1 MSLPRRLLAIGLLA
15 LAAAP
20 AAAQRYWK
28 DTLYPF
34 VYYTTID
41 DFWFGGHY
49 AWFSP
54 ITEFERPERY
64 SASLSGDASFSTQGS
79 YRLLALADF
88 PAWWDGWRATLAVA
102 GVRANRLGYFGL
114 GNETPYFPDSVRSG
128 ARYFYSVSRTTEQVR
143 ATMQRRV
150 VGRLRA
156 LAGGVYEHT
165 SYRIL
170 PGANVFR
177 TDLAAGAVDSAQL
190 QFRDVS
196 ALVGLVFDTRDNE
209 LDPHRGVMLEA
220 LLGWGNGYRR
230 QTAQARGF
238 VQPFERLTVAARVA
252 VETMPGDSPLA
263 PLTEMTSSERP
274 FVTLGGFYSLR
285 GYYDGRFAGP
295 GKLLGG
301 VEARYALMWA
311 PSVFEVKLVGFYDVG
326 RVFAPGETVTLTT
339 SGLHHG
345 AGGEVAARF
354 GRNTVIVFGVGFGN
368 EGSQFL
374 FGTTWSY

>member
-1 MSLPRRLLAIGLLA
+1 VRRLLAIGLVT

-34 VYYTTID
+34 GYYTTID

-54 ITEFERPERY
+54 MTDIDRPERY
-64 SASLSGDASFSTQGS
+64 HASVSGDASFSTEGS
-79 YRLLALADF
+79 FRLLALADF
-88 PAWWDGWRATLAVA
+88 PAWWDGWRASLAVA
-102 GVRANRLGYFGL
+102 GARANRLGYFGL
-114 GNETPYFPDSVRSG
+114 GNDTPYSRDSVRSG
-128 ARYFYSVSRTTEQVR
+128 ARYFYAVSRTTQQVR
-143 ATMQRRV
+143 ATVQRRV
-150 VGRLRA
+150 VGRLRL
-156 LAGGVYEHT
+156 LAGGAYEHT
-165 SYRIL
+165 SYRAL

-177 TDLAAGAVDSAQL
+177 TDLTAGTVDSAQL
-190 QFRDVS
+190 DISDV
-196 ALVGLVFDTRDNE
+196 AAQVGLVFDTRDNE
-209 LDPHRGVMLEA
+209 LDPHRGLIVEA
-220 LLGWGNGYRR
+220 LLGWGDGYRR

-238 VQPFERLTVAARVA
+238 VQPFERLTVAARAA
-252 VETMPGDSPLA
+252 VETMSGDPPLA
-263 PLTEMTSSERP
+263 PLTEMASSERP
-274 FVTLGGFYSLR
+274 FVTLGGYYSLR
-285 GYYDGRFAGP
+285 GYYDGRFAAP

-301 VEARYALMWA
+301 LEARYALIWA

-326 RVFAPGETVTLTT
+326 RVFGPGEEVTLTT
-339 SGLHHG
+339 RGLHQG

-354 GRNTVIVFGVGFGN
+354 GRNTLIVLGMGFGD